1 MSLLL
6 AFYTGAAFEEVLLP
20 AEDNVTVTIRL
31 DRARYQLE
39 EDLELHLEG
48 VDGKWSVRRSQDYR
62 LLRRE
67 EDCFGRALVPGDIVR
82 LRPEGAGLVTMAVTG
97 VEQSLE
103 VFEKFSLEGLSEV
116 TIGKAEQN
124 VICVNSLGLVS
135 AHHARLLRR
144 GESWVLEDAS
154 TNGTYIGL
162 ERVSS
167 GRVLRFGECIN
178 IFGVKI
184 VFLGSMLAVSSRRPG
199 VRIHREYLR
208 PVRPALPRPPAAG
221 REKKTHYFRRS
232 PRNLPR
238 VCEELLEIEAP
249 PALRAREKR
258 PLLLTIGPSFTMAIP
273 MLLGCMLAIYGRGG
287 SGGGVYMYTGLVT
300 AVTSALLG
308 VVWALLNLRYAARR
322 EREEKELR
330 FEAYS
335 QYLIRITDYLKEKQE
350 YNAAV
355 LRDAYPPAQAC
366 AAYDREEVRLWNR
379 NPSHP
384 DFLYVRVGQGDLPFQ
399 MDIRVQ
405 AQRFSLVSDP
415 MAQRPETLKEQ
426 YRILRDVPVGV
437 DLREHRLVGLVG
449 RDLRGSFA
457 LARMLIVQL
466 AATHC
471 YTEVKLAFVGSR
483 GGGPDLEGWAFARW
497 LPHVWSE
504 DRKLRFFA
512 RTREEGREVLYALSK
527 LLRARAEERQE
538 DGAAPLPHY
547 VLFLDDP
554 ALLENEPAAQYIL
567 NPRPEYGLTTVLLA
581 QRYEDLP
588 NECTYMIQDD
598 GACSAVYSVAD
609 PLDQRQEVRFDQLS
623 AAQAETFA
631 RRLSA
636 VRINE
641 RSNGGDIPAMLDFF
655 DLMGVDALE
664 ELDVAGRW
672 KKNRTYESLRAPVGR
687 KAGGADCYLD
697 VHEKY
702 HGPHGLLAGTT
713 GSGKSET
720 LQTYILSLAVNFSPQ
735 DVAFLLIDF
744 KGGGMANLFAKLPH
758 TAGIISNLSGSQIRR
773 AMVSIKSENLRRQRI
788 FGEYGVNHIDA
799 YTKLFKNREAG
810 EPIPHLLIVIDEFAE
825 LKREEPDFMRELIS
839 VAQVGR
845 SLGVHLIL
853 ATQKPGGNVDD
864 NIRSNTRFKLCLRVQ
879 DRQDSVEMLHKPDAA
894 YITQVGRCYLQ
905 VGNDEVYELFQS
917 AWSGARYDA
926 EARRNRT
933 ETARM
938 LDATG
943 RAAMA
948 GSRAE
953 IRRKERQRLAW
964 AALLAGYLQSAG
976 RSLGLSP
983 AAHPGGAER
992 EKLLDE
998 AVAALCAGAAP
1009 YADTRR
1015 NRVQLGKMLDLWPA
1029 QGDLESG
1036 KLAAALVRALEARG
1050 EKLPEWKEKSQLDAV
1065 VEYLA
1070 AQAVQTGCES
1080 RLRLW
1085 LPPLPEQLAL
1095 EQLWGGSLPSAGS
1108 WPGEGAEWTLETA
1121 VGLCDAPESQLQPVL
1136 HVDFAA
1142 NGHYALC
1149 GVVDSGK
1156 STFLQT
1162 LLFGLVNRYSPDHL
1176 NIYAL
1181 DFSAGKLSVFRDLPH
1196 VGGVM
1201 DGSDPERIRKFFG
1214 MLERMAQQ
1222 RQKLLAG
1229 GGYRQYVKAHGKTL
1243 PAVLVVIDQYAAFRE
1258 KTANAYDAVLLRLSS
1273 VGVSCGI
1280 YLCLTAGGF
1289 GAAEIPSRLAENLRA
1304 TLCLE
1309 MGDKFKYGDVLRTM
1323 RFSTLPEANVKGRGL
1338 VNLGGS
1344 VLEFQTAL
1352 PAPGEDDYQRS
1363 AAMEKRCQAL
1373 AAAWTGRQAA
1383 PVPTIPEKPVWS
1395 QLRALEEFQTRIAD
1409 DRSLPLGY
1417 REEDASVFAVDL
1429 SQTACYLVAGKAR
1442 TGRTTAL
1449 RLLMESAREKGGRLV
1464 VWDTPAGEL
1473 KKQAQ
1478 DLGAA
1483 YINSRKGLFQFWK
1496 DIKPEYERR
1505 SLDYKRPLTEKGLSD
1520 EEIFQAMGG
1529 LEKIYVFIHDLG
1541 AYLDDVYAPADPEA
1555 GIGVMSGLVENIWSK
1570 NKLYQIYFFAG
1581 FDADKTAQYT
1591 GRRAFNAFVGY
1602 HTGLLLGGE
1611 VDRQKL
1617 FSFDNLPYAER
1628 ARAFKPGQALAAQ
1641 ADRPG
1646 QAERVVLP
1654 QWKG

>member
-67 EDCFGRALVPGDIVR
+67 EDCFGRALAPGDIVR

-167 GRVLRFGECIN
+167 DRVLRFGECIN

-221 REKKTHYFRRS
+221 REKKTRYFRRS

-384 DFLYVRVGQGDLPFQ
+384 DFLYVRVGQGDLSFQ

-598 GACSAVYSVAD
+598 VFGGV
-609 PLDQRQEVRFDQLS
+609 QRGRPP
-623 AAQAETFA
+623 
-631 RRLSA
+631 
-636 VRINE
+636 
-641 RSNGGDIPAMLDFF
+641 GPA
-655 DLMGVDALE
+655 
-664 ELDVAGRW
+664 
-672 KKNRTYESLRAPVGR
+672 
-687 KAGGADCYLD
+687 AGGAL
-697 VHEKY
+697 
-702 HGPHGLLAGTT
+702 
-713 GSGKSET
+713 
-720 LQTYILSLAVNFSPQ
+720 
-735 DVAFLLIDF
+735 
-744 KGGGMANLFAKLPH
+744 
-758 TAGIISNLSGSQIRR
+758 
-773 AMVSIKSENLRRQRI
+773 
-788 FGEYGVNHIDA
+788 
-799 YTKLFKNREAG
+799 
-810 EPIPHLLIVIDEFAE
+810 
-825 LKREEPDFMRELIS
+825 
-839 VAQVGR
+839 
-845 SLGVHLIL
+845 
-853 ATQKPGGNVDD
+853 
-864 NIRSNTRFKLCLRVQ
+864 
-879 DRQDSVEMLHKPDAA
+879 
-894 YITQVGRCYLQ
+894 
-905 VGNDEVYELFQS
+905 
-917 AWSGARYDA
+917 
-926 EARRNRT
+926 
-933 ETARM
+933 
-938 LDATG
+938 
-943 RAAMA
+943 
-948 GSRAE
+948 
-953 IRRKERQRLAW
+953 
-964 AALLAGYLQSAG
+964 
-976 RSLGLSP
+976 
-983 AAHPGGAER
+983 
-992 EKLLDE
+992 
-998 AVAALCAGAAP
+998 
-1009 YADTRR
+1009 
-1015 NRVQLGKMLDLWPA
+1015 
-1029 QGDLESG
+1029 
-1036 KLAAALVRALEARG
+1036 
-1050 EKLPEWKEKSQLDAV
+1050 
-1065 VEYLA
+1065 
-1070 AQAVQTGCES
+1070 
-1080 RLRLW
+1080 
-1085 LPPLPEQLAL
+1085 
-1095 EQLWGGSLPSAGS
+1095 
-1108 WPGEGAEWTLETA
+1108 
-1121 VGLCDAPESQLQPVL
+1121 
-1136 HVDFAA
+1136 
-1142 NGHYALC
+1142 
-1149 GVVDSGK
+1149 
-1156 STFLQT
+1156 
-1162 LLFGLVNRYSPDHL
+1162 
-1176 NIYAL
+1176 
-1181 DFSAGKLSVFRDLPH
+1181 
-1196 VGGVM
+1196 
-1201 DGSDPERIRKFFG
+1201 
-1214 MLERMAQQ
+1214 
-1222 RQKLLAG
+1222 
-1229 GGYRQYVKAHGKTL
+1229 
-1243 PAVLVVIDQYAAFRE
+1243 
-1258 KTANAYDAVLLRLSS
+1258 
-1273 VGVSCGI
+1273 
-1280 YLCLTAGGF
+1280 
-1289 GAAEIPSRLAENLRA
+1289 
-1304 TLCLE
+1304 
-1309 MGDKFKYGDVLRTM
+1309 
-1323 RFSTLPEANVKGRGL
+1323 
-1338 VNLGGS
+1338 
-1344 VLEFQTAL
+1344 
-1352 PAPGEDDYQRS
+1352 
-1363 AAMEKRCQAL
+1363 
-1373 AAAWTGRQAA
+1373 
-1383 PVPTIPEKPVWS
+1383 
-1395 QLRALEEFQTRIAD
+1395 
-1409 DRSLPLGY
+1409 
-1417 REEDASVFAVDL
+1417 
-1429 SQTACYLVAGKAR
+1429 
-1442 TGRTTAL
+1442 
-1449 RLLMESAREKGGRLV
+1449 
-1464 VWDTPAGEL
+1464 
-1473 KKQAQ
+1473 
-1478 DLGAA
+1478 
-1483 YINSRKGLFQFWK
+1483 
-1496 DIKPEYERR
+1496 
-1505 SLDYKRPLTEKGLSD
+1505 
-1520 EEIFQAMGG
+1520 
-1529 LEKIYVFIHDLG
+1529 
-1541 AYLDDVYAPADPEA
+1541 
-1555 GIGVMSGLVENIWSK
+1555 
-1570 NKLYQIYFFAG
+1570 
-1581 FDADKTAQYT
+1581 
-1591 GRRAFNAFVGY
+1591 
-1602 HTGLLLGGE
+1602 
-1611 VDRQKL
+1611 
-1617 FSFDNLPYAER
+1617 
-1628 ARAFKPGQALAAQ
+1628 
-1641 ADRPG
+1641 
-1646 QAERVVLP
+1646 
-1654 QWKG
+1654 